1 MSRQIKV
8 QHTAIYNLIAI
19 VQMRKNAVINM
30 ICSRSVLVIFFTGYI
45 LYQAYN
51 VAGTWGVGIFAVIET
66 FFVFDYTQGIY
77 S

>member
-1 MSRQIKV
+1 M

-51 VAGTWGVGIFAVIET
+51 VAGTWGVGVFAVIET